1 MFQGRLPVD
10 VGVAVEE
17 MVVMMVPIGLCQM
30 IRQLAVGH
38 GRRLL
43 TGIDTGLIEGYRVK
57 GSEHAD
63 VRQDR
68 RVVFGMTVAVR

>member
-17 MVVMMVPIGLCQM
+17 MVVMMSNRAVPS

-43 TGIDTGLIEGYRVK
+43 TGIDTGLIEGYWVK
-57 GSEHAD
+57 ATCRCSA
-63 VRQDR
+63 DR
-68 RVVFGMTVAVR
+68 RVVSA